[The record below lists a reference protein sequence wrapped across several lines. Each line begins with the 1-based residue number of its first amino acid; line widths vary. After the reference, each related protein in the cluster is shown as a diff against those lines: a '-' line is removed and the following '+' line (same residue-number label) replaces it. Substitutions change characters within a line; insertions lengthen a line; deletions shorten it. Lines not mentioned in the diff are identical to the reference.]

1 VLQKRKQQLLQRMKG
16 SAAAA
21 AAGAGAAAAAASA
34 ASSAQT
40 SPPAAA
46 AAADELAAAEAAAAA
61 DVAPAKLQLQPFELE
76 PEADQLLQELIE
88 MAEEL
93 AAAPDGFGLSSLV
106 DNDPLADPLAALTSD
121 VTQGFE
127 GFGTAGFGGVSP
139 AAATNG
145 SNGSSSNGSSNSVR
159 EEEAVRALDAFAAEL
174 AAAKKAMQQFQAG
187 SSSSSSA
194 AGESSQQQQQQ
205 DDGFGDVVRTSDL
218 LAWEAEEARKIT
230 EKLTTSSRKVTSMES
245 ALLAVRQ
252 EQLREQEGGD
262 EGEEGCLC
270 MLL

>member
-1 VLQKRKQQLLQRMKG
+1 
-16 SAAAA
+16 
-21 AAGAGAAAAAASA
+21 
-34 ASSAQT
+34 
-40 SPPAAA
+40 
-46 AAADELAAAEAAAAA
+46 
-61 DVAPAKLQLQPFELE
+61 
-76 PEADQLLQELIE
+76 

-187 SSSSSSA
+187 SSSSSSSA
-194 AGESSQQQQQQ
+194 AGESSQQQQQQQ